1 ANPLHQEREDSNL
14 GHCRR
19 ARRRMSCVA
28 VLRILARA
36 KDARCANAAHH
47 LSRRRPPL
55 HRTQAPGRSNGADH
69 RVVRQIF
76 EVATLSSRA
85 ESRDLWNK
93 SGAEAKLQ
101 QLKRSSSIVGFL
113 LSSVAQRF

>member
-1 ANPLHQEREDSNL
+1 
-14 GHCRR
+14 
-19 ARRRMSCVA
+19 MSRVA
-28 VLRILARA
+28 VLRILARVKNA
-36 KDARCANAAHH
+36 KRPHEADC

-101 QLKRSSSIVGFL
+101 QLKRSSSIVGIL
-113 LSSVAQRF
+113 LYSVAQRF